1 MRNKFAILL
10 LIGVLFHITY
20 GCAVKWTEAIGA
32 GEVTQ
37 NQFRETVNI
46 EILNGLIF
54 LPVIIEGKEYRFLF
68 DSGAPFSISNHL
80 QKNFAF
86 KIVSK
91 GNIKDSDHNKKKV
104 LWAQVDSI
112 KIGDVSFTN
121 QTAFIGDFDVNPLY
135 KCLKIDGIIG
145 SNLLRHCNWT
155 IDQKQKSLT
164 LFNGIGEDDLKGCF
178 TIPFKSD
185 YQYIMYTDISLGQAT
200 VRNVL
205 VDYGSNGSIALND
218 KIFTTL
224 KNRNI
229 IGETLIEKGM
239 QQSGIVGK
247 AVDLRR
253 EIVYSDSVRIDS
265 IYFKKVML
273 RTGKTVSVG
282 NRFLSRFRVTIDWN
296 NKKLHLLENA
306 EIPDSISFYEFKLG
320 YSSNQGVYVL
330 SVVENSNAYNEG
342 IRPNMKVLKIDGL
355 DFENGNDFCDYVSHE
370 PGNKMFLELI
380 DSTGHKIEYHIEKT
394 ILNR

>member
-1 MRNKFAILL
+1 MKNKFTILL
-10 LIGVLFHITY
+10 LIGIVFHLTY
-20 GCAVKWTEAIGA
+20 GCSVEWTEAIRS
-32 GEVTQ
+32 GEVSQ

-46 EILNGLIF
+46 EIRKGLIF
-54 LPVIIEGKEYRFLF
+54 LPVTIEGKEYRFLF

-80 QKNFAF
+80 QNNHAF
-86 KIVSK
+86 EIVSK
-91 GNIKDSDHNKKKV
+91 GNIIDSDHNRKKV
-104 LWAQVDSI
+104 LWAQVDAI
-112 KIGDVSFTN
+112 NIGDVSFTK
-121 QTAFIGDFDVNPLY
+121 QTAFIGDFDANPLY

-145 SNLLRHCNWT
+145 SNLMRHCNWT

-164 LFNGIGEDDLKGCF
+164 LFNSIGEDDLKGCF
-178 TIPFKSD
+178 TFPFKSD
-185 YQYIMYTDISLGQAT
+185 YQYIMYTNISLGQAT

-218 KIFTTL
+218 EIFTTL
-224 KNRNI
+224 KNKNI

-282 NRFLSRFRVTIDWN
+282 NRFLSRFKVTIDWN
-296 NKKLHLLENA
+296 NKNLHLLENA
-306 EIPDSISFYEFKLG
+306 EIPDSIRFYEFKLG
-320 YSSNQGVYVL
+320 YSANQGVYVL
-330 SVVENSNAYNEG
+330 SVVENSNAYHEG

-355 DFENGNDFCDYVSHE
+355 DFESGNDFCDYVSHE
-370 PGNKMFLELI
+370 PGDKMFLQLI
-380 DSTGHKIEYHIEKT
+380 DSTGQKIEYHIDKT
-394 ILNR
+394 NF